1 MTAPRDW
8 SRRKWLSPW
17 EPLQAARARE
27 RERRLTRHV
36 KAGHP
41 LRASVRAL
49 ASREDDAQTT
59 LFVHDDSDQ
68 LYVVAMGQLGK
79 LSPDRLVLSTFDS
92 FEEFSEACMLP
103 DHEKHTASPG
113 R

>member
-1 MTAPRDW
+1 MVAPLDW

-41 LRASVRAL
+41 LHASVRAL
-49 ASREDDAQTT
+49 ATRDDDAQTT
-59 LFVHDDSDQ
+59 LFVLDESDM
-68 LYVVAMGQLGK
+68 LYLVPMGQLGK
-79 LSPDRLVLSTFDS
+79 TAEGVVFSTFDS
-92 FEEFSEACMLP
+92 FEAFSEACMEP
-103 DHEKHTASPG
+103 DHAKHTAAAPG

>member
-1 MTAPRDW
+1 MAAPQDW

-41 LRASVRAL
+41 LQASVRAV
-49 ASREDDAQTT
+49 AIRDDDAQTT
-59 LFVHDDSDQ
+59 LFVQDESER
-68 LYVVAMGQLGK
+68 LYLVPMSQLGK
-79 LSPDRLVLSTFDS
+79 TSPEGLVFSTFDS
-92 FEEFSEACMLP
+92 FEAFSEACMLP
-103 DHEKHTASPG
+103 DHEKHTAAPG